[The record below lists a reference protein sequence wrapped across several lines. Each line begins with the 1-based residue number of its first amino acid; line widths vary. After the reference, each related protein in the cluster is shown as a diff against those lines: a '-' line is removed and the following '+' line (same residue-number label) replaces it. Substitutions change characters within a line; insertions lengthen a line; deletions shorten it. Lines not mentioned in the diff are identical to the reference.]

1 MVDAVDTAVSNLYKL
16 GDDGG
21 KRRRASDEDSSSGW
35 SCNEEALRRVLENV
49 DVVLGNAR
57 WASCVVEQ
65 LNKYLED
72 VPASLAH
79 LDGFGQM
86 ALQVLG
92 RCRAGRNLSSTAGY
106 GIMTI
111 LRHCTRTL
119 SHASDDVHAVGVA
132 LLNLL
137 TTSFRLLA
145 WTFQAASTKVE
156 KRSAWFDP
164 TFFELVS
171 MVVRIVR
178 ATSGDSSA
186 AVVDAAVA
194 LQKATQCCLFV
205 GVARLQCP
213 LKMAPLTLATLALD
227 LSTACSSEGVLKLLV
242 GVLDGLMQTTTAGDD
257 LLRTS
262 FLVSWLKQVADGTA
276 VHDALELVHTLFKCT
291 KDPRH
296 WGLVTDKD
304 LFKTVMETAAQR
316 GDQASKVVAI
326 DMFEF
331 VWESAQ
337 AAYGSTGASRDV
349 RLQTSRHAA
358 NVLARMVRAVVDS
371 GLLALLVEDFVA
383 YAREDVPT
391 PLQKAAAK
399 MFKMLVFC
407 DSDQV
412 HAPSMADLVLTNSL
426 VAAMLRMHG
435 RALSDCDSTLCQC
448 IMMFVTHVV
457 TLRLALVEAVI
468 DDLAFMTWIR
478 STASDAKSSLDRMQ
492 CGALWERLKRSPV
505 FVEGVVSRWQ
515 SVRHDA
521 AGVCPICL
529 DAGSAEDVARAKVLT
544 PCGHPFHMACIREW
558 VQVTKC
564 PTCPSC
570 RGVLKL

>member
-1 MVDAVDTAVSNLYKL
+1 MVDAVGTAVSNVYKS
-16 GDDGG
+16 GDAGG
-21 KRRRASDEDSSSGW
+21 KRRRVSEEGSSCEW
-35 SCNEEALRRVLENV
+35 SCNEEALRCVLENV
-49 DVVLGNAR
+49 EVVLGNDR
-57 WASCVVEQ
+57 WKTCVVEQ

-72 VPASLAH
+72 VPESLAH

-92 RCRAGRNLSSTAGY
+92 RFRAGRRLSATADY

-111 LRHCTRTL
+111 IQHCTRTL

-145 WTFQAASTKVE
+145 WTFQAASFEVV

-178 ATSGDSSA
+178 ASRSDSSA

-194 LQKATQCCLFV
+194 LQKATQCCLLV

-227 LSTACSSEGVLKLLV
+227 LSTACSSEGVLKLV
-242 GVLDGLMQTTTAGDD
+242 VPVLDGLMQTTTAGDD

-262 FLVSWLKQVADGTA
+262 FLVSWLKQVADGTS

-337 AAYGSTGASRDV
+337 AAYGSTVASRDV
-349 RLQTSRHAA
+349 RRETSRHAA

-383 YAREDVPT
+383 YGREAVPT

-412 HAPSMADLVLTNSL
+412 HAPSMADLVLTKSL

-435 RALSDCDSTLCQC
+435 RALCDRDRSLCQC

-457 TLRLALVEAVI
+457 TLHLPLVEAVI
-468 DDLAFMTWIR
+468 DDLAFLTWIR
-478 STASDAKSSLDRMQ
+478 STAPGKSSLDRMQ
-492 CGALWERLKRSPV
+492 CGALWERLQQSPV

-529 DAGSAEDVARAKVLT
+529 DAGSAEDVARQKVLT
-544 PCGHPFHMACIREW
+544 PCGHPFHMACIMEW